1 MEGYCMIIHC
11 EGPDNV
17 GKTHIAHALASKYN
31 LAYWKNDD
39 NKVYQENNPGMFLS
53 ILRFHYSQFPRM
65 SQLFE
70 SKCGGI
76 VFDRNFISEWVYSN
90 LFRRGTDDD
99 LICLLE
105 EEYAKLHTA
114 GIVYCYKTGY
124 DYHKDDHI
132 NVEQV
137 DKIRDLYQYYLN
149 NRVKMPVL
157 RLDTTNED
165 IDSQLEKIDDWQRAF
180 HLGGRL
186 L

>member
-1 MEGYCMIIHC
+1 MIIHC

-17 GKTHIAHALASKYN
+17 GKTHIAHALAKRYN

-53 ILRFHYSQFPRM
+53 ILRFHYSQFPKM

-76 VFDRNFISEWVYSN
+76 VYDRNFISEWVYSS
-90 LFRRGTDDD
+90 LFRRGTDED
-99 LICLLE
+99 LIRSLE
-105 EEYAKLHTA
+105 EEYAHMRTA

-149 NRVKMPVL
+149 TRARMPVL

-165 IDSQLEKIDDWQRAF
+165 IDSQLKTIEEWQKAL
-180 HLGGRL
+180 HLGGCRL
-186 L
+186 